1 MAIEKLSDGR
11 WFVDIE
17 PVKGKR
23 YRRKFKTKAE
33 ALRFETHVKASHTH
47 ASPWNPLPKDNRK
60 LSELIDLWYT
70 QHGLHLASPKA
81 RKSALDRFCM
91 AIKNPVAR
99 SLTPQLFLNYRNRRS
114 LQGISAKTL
123 NNELGYINALYGY
136 LYRTEQITYSSP
148 LSKVT
153 PIKIKERELSFLSD
167 DQCKELLQKVV
178 ESKSKSLL
186 LIVRIC
192 LETGCRWNEAQ
203 TLMPSQIGHARITFT
218 DTKSGKNRTVPISRK
233 LEKDIRAYKPTGLNG
248 RLFAKAIKSFYLV
261 LDKCS
266 FTLPAG
272 QAAHVLR
279 HTYASHFMMNGG
291 DILTLQRIL
300 GHSTITL
307 TMRYSHLSPDH
318 LQGAVKYQPKINAF
332 DTFST
337 RAPQKAKSP

>member
-11 WFVDIE
+11 WFIDIE

-33 ALRFETHVKASHTH
+33 ALRFETHIKASHTH

-60 LSELIDLWYT
+60 LSELIELWYEH
-70 QHGLHLASPKA
+70 HGMFLASPKK
-81 RKSALDRFCM
+81 RKSVLDRFCK
-91 AIKNPVAR
+91 AVKNPIAKN
-99 SLTPQLFLNYRNRRS
+99 LTQRNFLDYRNKR
-114 LQGISAKTL
+114 LGEGLSAKTL

-136 LYRTEQITYSSP
+136 LSRSEQINYQSP
-148 LSKVT
+148 LSKVI
-153 PIKIKERELSFLSD
+153 PIKIKESELCFLLD
-167 DQCKELLQKVV
+167 DQCAELLQKVS
-178 ESKSKSLL
+178 ESRSKSLMM
-186 LIVRIC
+186 IVRIC
-192 LETGCRWNEAQ
+192 LETGCRWDEAQ
-203 TLMPSQIGHARITFT
+203 SLVISLVGRERITFT
-218 DTKSGKNRTVPISRK
+218 DTKSGKNRTVPITRK
-233 LEKDIRAYKPTGLNG
+233 LERDIRKYRPTGVG

-261 LDKCS
+261 LKKCS
-266 FTLPAG
+266 FELPKG

-307 TMRYSHLSPDH
+307 TMRYAHLSPNH
-318 LQGAVKYQPKINAF
+318 LKGAVKYQPKINAF

-337 RAPQKAKSP
+337 PAPRKAKSP

>member
-1 MAIEKLSDGR
+1 MSIEQLPDGR
-11 WFVDIE
+11 WKVDIE
-17 PVKGKR
+17 PVKG
-23 YRRKFKTKAE
+23 RRFRKILKTKAE
-33 ALRFETHVKASHTH
+33 ALRFEATCRAKNIEVTDW
-47 ASPWNPLPKDNRK
+47 SPRKKDNRK
-60 LSELIDLWYT
+60 LSELIDLWYV
-70 QHGLHLASPKA
+70 QHGAHLASPKS
-81 RKSALDRFCM
+81 RKSALSRFCV
-91 AIKNPVAR
+91 AVKNPVAR
-99 SLTPQLFLNYRNRRS
+99 NLTPQLFLNYRSIRS
-114 LQGISAKTL
+114 LQGLSAKTL

-136 LYRTEQITYSSP
+136 LYRTDQIAYSSP
-148 LSKVT
+148 LNKVT

-167 DQCKELLQKVV
+167 DQCKELMQKVGA
-178 ESKSKSLL
+178 SRSKSLL

-203 TLMPSQIGHARITFT
+203 TMMPSQIGDARITFT

-261 LDKCS
+261 LDKCG
-266 FTLPAG
+266 FTLPKG
-272 QAAHVLR
+272 QSAHVLR
-279 HTYASHFMMNGG
+279 HTYASHFIMNGG

-318 LQGAVKYQPKINAF
+318 LHGAVQYQPKINSF

-337 RAPQKAKSP
+337 PVTQKAESP